1 MRPRYIIL
9 ALYLAN
15 DLDDTCNLINQLEF
29 WKNWAK
35 EKGFNIEACCNFRQS
50 DTPVQ
55 QTGIYIRFT
64 RMWDRIQSILTN
76 TATGSLIAYYSKSL
90 LIKKPNPDY
99 TVIINEE
106 LNKTIIKH
114 TRISQHKRATDLAQ
128 ANIALAFEITKTTIF
143 ETKRI
148 ADNNMIQF
156 SVVFIP
162 FGARLT

>member
-90 LIKKPNPDY
+90 LIKKPNPDD
-99 TVIINEE
+99 TVIIYDR
-106 LNKTIIKH
+106 K
-114 TRISQHKRATDLAQ
+114 
-128 ANIALAFEITKTTIF
+128 
-143 ETKRI
+143 
-148 ADNNMIQF
+148 
-156 SVVFIP
+156 
-162 FGARLT
+162 